1 MTISADVGDKDLPPD
16 EVARKDLDQKNI
28 DQQDLARDHA
38 FEIPAVRRVFPS
50 LIILFGALFALVPY
64 WGDDV
69 GLRESFL
76 LAAVYI
82 TLASNLN
89 VMIGYTGY
97 INFGNIVFFGLG
109 GYVCVDLVTRW
120 HWPLVLAALMA
131 GVAVSLLALVFG
143 AGILRLRGAF
153 FALATIGVNE
163 AVRQFVA
170 NFEPW
175 GGATGIYLSFDAYE
189 PLGGPMPA
197 LWLVYFLLVGVMVLS
212 LLLSY
217 AIKTSKFGLGLLA
230 IGQNEDAAG
239 VLGVRTPRLKALA
252 YSASAFFPAI
262 AGGLY
267 FFKSGIIEP
276 NGAFD
281 LTLSIEAIVMTMLGG
296 YGTVTGPLLGAFLYE
311 ELRGYLLTSP
321 TISQLQLVIAG
332 ALLLAMV
339 LFAPGGLVGF
349 VHQRWPRSRGILQ

>member
-1 MTISADVGDKDLPPD
+1 MDAFAEIKAKLG
-16 EVARKDLDQKNI
+16 RKSIFTAPRHL
-28 DQQDLARDHA
+28 
-38 FEIPAVRRVFPS
+38 FPGAIVV
-50 LIILFGALFALVPY
+50 LGLLFGLLPY
-64 WGDDV
+64 LADDV
-69 GLRESFL
+69 GWRESFL

-82 TLASNLN
+82 TLATNLN
-89 VMIGYTGY
+89 LMIGYAGY

-109 GYVCVDLVTRW
+109 GYICVDLVTRW
-120 HWPLVLAALMA
+120 HWPLVVAALA
-131 GVAVSLLALVFG
+131 GGVAVSGLALAFG

-153 FALATIGVNE
+153 FALATIGVNQ
-163 AVRQFVA
+163 AVQQLVT

-189 PLGGPMPA
+189 PLGGPITA
-197 LWLVYFLLVGVMVLS
+197 LWIVYLLMVAVMTLS
-212 LLLSY
+212 LIMSY

-252 YSASAFFPAI
+252 YSASAFFPAV

-276 NGAFD
+276 TGAFD
-281 LTLSIEAIVMTMLGG
+281 LTLSIEAIVMVMLGG
-296 YGTVTGPLLGAFLYE
+296 YGTVTGPLVGAFVYE

-321 TISQLQLVIAG
+321 AISQLQLVIAG
-332 ALLLAMV
+332 LLLLAMV

-349 VHQRWPRSRGILQ
+349 IHQRWPRTRTILQ

>member
-1 MTISADVGDKDLPPD
+1 MQASLETKAKLS
-16 EVARKDLDQKNI
+16 RKS
-28 DQQDLARDHA
+28 
-38 FEIPAVRRVFPS
+38 VFTMSRHIFPGVV
-50 LIILFGALFALVPY
+50 ILFGLLYALVPY
-64 WGDDV
+64 LADDV
-69 GLRESFL
+69 GLRESLL

-82 TLASNLN
+82 TLATNLN
-89 VMIGYTGY
+89 LMIGYAGY

-120 HWPLVLAALMA
+120 HWPFIVAALA
-131 GVAVSLLALVFG
+131 GGVAVSVLALAFG

-153 FALATIGVNE
+153 FALATIGVNQ
-163 AVRQFVA
+163 AVQQLVT

-175 GGATGIYLSFDAYE
+175 GGATGIYLTFDAYD
-189 PLGGPMPA
+189 PLGGPMGA
-197 LWLVYFLLVGVMVLS
+197 LWLIYLLMVAVMVLS
-212 LLLSY
+212 LIMSY

-252 YSASAFFPAI
+252 YSASAFFPAV

-276 NGAFD
+276 TGAFD
-281 LTLSIEAIVMTMLGG
+281 LTLSIEAIVMVMLGG
-296 YGTVTGPLLGAFLYE
+296 YGTVTGPLVGAFLYE

-321 TISQLQLVIAG
+321 TVSQLQLVIAG
-332 ALLLAMV
+332 LLLLAMV

-349 VHQRWPRSRGILQ
+349 IHQRWPRTRAILQ

>member
-1 MTISADVGDKDLPPD
+1 MT
-16 EVARKDLDQKNI
+16 VAAGIDRKDDTSQNHLVRNDPVRQKNVAPE
-28 DQQDLARDHA
+28 LVA
-38 FEIPAVRRVFPS
+38 PRRIFPV
-50 LIILFGALFALVPY
+50 LIVLFGALFALVPY

-82 TLASNLN
+82 TLATNLN
-89 VMIGYTGY
+89 IMIGYAGY
-97 INFGNIVFFGLG
+97 INFGNIVFFGIG

-131 GVAVSLLALVFG
+131 SVAVSLLALVFG
-143 AGILRLRGAF
+143 FGILRLRGAF
-153 FALATIGVNE
+153 FALATIGINE

-189 PLGGPMPA
+189 PLGGPMAA
-197 LWLVYFLLVGVMVLS
+197 LWLVYFLLTGVMVLS

-239 VLGVRTPRLKALA
+239 VLGVRTPRHKALA
-252 YSASAFFPAI
+252 YSASAFLPAV

-281 LTLSIEAIVMTMLGG
+281 LTLSIEAIVMIMLGG

-321 TISQLQLVIAG
+321 TVSQLQLVIAG

-349 VHQRWPRSRGILQ
+349 IHQHWPRSRNILQ

>member
-1 MTISADVGDKDLPPD
+1 MQASLETKAKLSRKSVFTIS
-16 EVARKDLDQKNI
+16 RHI
-28 DQQDLARDHA
+28 
-38 FEIPAVRRVFPS
+38 FPG
-50 LIILFGALFALVPY
+50 LVILFGLLFALVPY
-64 WGDDV
+64 LADDV
-69 GLRESFL
+69 GLRESLL

-82 TLASNLN
+82 TLATNLN
-89 VMIGYTGY
+89 LMIGYAGY

-120 HWPLVLAALMA
+120 HWPFIVAALA
-131 GVAVSLLALVFG
+131 GGVAVSALALAFG

-153 FALATIGVNE
+153 FALATIGVNQ
-163 AVRQFVA
+163 AVQQLVT

-175 GGATGIYLSFDAYE
+175 GGATGIYLTFDAYD
-189 PLGGPMPA
+189 PLGGPMGA
-197 LWLVYFLLVGVMVLS
+197 LWLIYLLMVAVMVLS
-212 LLLSY
+212 LIMSY

-230 IGQNEDAAG
+230 IGQNENAAG

-252 YSASAFFPAI
+252 YSASAFFPAV

-276 NGAFD
+276 TGAFD
-281 LTLSIEAIVMTMLGG
+281 LTLSIEAIVMVMLGG
-296 YGTVTGPLLGAFLYE
+296 YGTVTGPLVGAFLYE

-321 TISQLQLVIAG
+321 TVSQLQLVIAG
-332 ALLLAMV
+332 LLLLAMV

-349 VHQRWPRSRGILQ
+349 IHQRWPRTRAILQ

>member
-1 MTISADVGDKDLPPD
+1 MTISADVGHNALPPD
-16 EVARKDLDQKNI
+16 AVARKDLDQKNI
-28 DQQDLARDHA
+28 DQQDLAHDHA
-38 FEIPAVRRVFPS
+38 FEIPAARRVFPS

-109 GYVCVDLVTRW
+109 GYICVDLVTRW
-120 HWPLVLAALMA
+120 HWSVVAAGLMA

-143 AGILRLRGAF
+143 SAILRLRGAF

-189 PLGGPMPA
+189 PLGGPMAA
-197 LWLVYFLLVGVMVLS
+197 LWTVYFLLVGVMVLS

-239 VLGVRTPRLKALA
+239 VLGVRTPRHKALA
-252 YSASAFFPAI
+252 YSASAFFPAV
-262 AGGLY
+262 AGGLF

-281 LTLSIEAIVMTMLGG
+281 LTLSIEAIVMIMLGG

-321 TISQLQLVIAG
+321 TVSQLQLVIAG

-349 VHQRWPRSRGILQ
+349 IHQRWPRSRIILQ